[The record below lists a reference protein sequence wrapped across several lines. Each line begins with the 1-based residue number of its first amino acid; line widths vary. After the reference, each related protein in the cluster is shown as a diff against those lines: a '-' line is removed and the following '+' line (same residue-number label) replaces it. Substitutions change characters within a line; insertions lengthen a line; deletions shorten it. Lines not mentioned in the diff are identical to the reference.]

1 LWIGGIGLLVLNMIL
16 WLACYAL
23 LKSGWKIKN

>member
-1 LWIGGIGLLVLNMIL
+1 VVGAVGLLVLNVAL
-16 WLACYAL
+16 WAACYAL